1 MVMKDIVLYEL
12 CKVVLDVLEKE
23 KFLKEN
29 EVLNDLLG
37 YDGLK
42 IIQNPEMFNFSLD
55 STLLGDYATLN
66 KNAKSIVDLCTGNA
80 PVPLFL
86 SLRSKNA
93 QIIGVEIQ
101 EMSYDLAAR
110 NVAVNGLENRI
121 TIVQG
126 DLKGIHER
134 IGKYAHDVVTCNP
147 PYFKV
152 NPDSNLNKNDYLT
165 IARHEVLATLDDVVK
180 EASLLLKHG
189 GRFAMVHRPDRLIDI
204 IETFRKYKIEPKRM
218 RLVYPRINREANVLL
233 IEGIKGGNPGNLR
246 IENPLFVYENE
257 KSLNYS
263 QEILDLFMLGKKE

>member
-101 EMSYDLAAR
+101 DKSYDLATR

-126 DLKGIHER
+126 DLKGIHEQ

-152 NPDSNLNKNDYLT
+152 NPDSNLNKNSFDQYLHVEFLLVSNQSKRS
-165 IARHEVLATLDDVVK
+165 ILKFYDRKLSQPCKFYLQLLCFVDVLHK
-180 EASLLLKHG
+180 
-189 GRFAMVHRPDRLIDI
+189 
-204 IETFRKYKIEPKRM
+204 
-218 RLVYPRINREANVLL
+218 
-233 IEGIKGGNPGNLR
+233 
-246 IENPLFVYENE
+246 
-257 KSLNYS
+257 
-263 QEILDLFMLGKKE
+263 